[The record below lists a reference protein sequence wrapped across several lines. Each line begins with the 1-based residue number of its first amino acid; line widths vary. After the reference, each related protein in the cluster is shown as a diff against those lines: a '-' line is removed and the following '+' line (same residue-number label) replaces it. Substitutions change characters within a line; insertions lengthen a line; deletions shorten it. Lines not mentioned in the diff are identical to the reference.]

1 MFSIVLLLA
10 NPDSSKVGQMPSRY
24 VIGPGTATAKM
35 PPPEVVLSEERPL
48 ERSGRSEYGRGRLL
62 RWMYQDLGPLA
73 ARAVAPRTL
82 LYSAGTFGATLGLAQ
97 FDDDL
102 IEAGEGVSDGS
113 LRDALDVVDYLG
125 GPFINGPVVAIA
137 GISLL
142 TGNDRL
148 QDAAFTS
155 LQTLIYA
162 GLLGYALKGVFGRA
176 RPEWTHDPYKFFSTT
191 GKNPFSHEGNSSY
204 PGGHAI
210 SSFGIITPWVLYYPG
225 PLTYSL
231 YALPIGT
238 AVSRVVRK
246 KHWPTDL
253 AVGAAIGVAMGHWL
267 TRRHQKAREKS
278 GTVEIYY
285 LERGAFFGVRMDLE

>member
-1 MFSIVLLLA
+1 TEMAPVAVVPYDEVPRENSE
-10 NPDSSKVGQMPSRY
+10 
-24 VIGPGTATAKM
+24 GP
-35 PPPEVVLSEERPL
+35 
-48 ERSGRSEYGRGRLL
+48 EYGRARLL
-62 RWMYQDLGPLA
+62 RWMYQDAGALA
-73 ARAVAPRTL
+73 VRAVAPRTL
-82 LYSAGTFGATLGLAQ
+82 LYSAATFGATLGLAL

-102 IEAGEGVSDGS
+102 IGAGEGITDGPV
-113 LRDALDVVDYLG
+113 REALDVVDYLG

-137 GISLL
+137 GVSLL
-142 TGNDRL
+142 TSNDKF

-155 LQTLIYA
+155 LQTLICA
-162 GLLGYALKGVFGRA
+162 GLLGYALKGIFGRT
-176 RPEWTHDPYKFFSTT
+176 RPEWTEDPYEFFSTT

-210 SSFGIITPWVLYYPG
+210 SSFGIITPWVIYYPG

-231 YALPIGT
+231 YALPVGT

-267 TRRHQKAREKS
+267 SRRHQGAREEA
-278 GTVEIYY
+278 VEIYF
-285 LERGAFFGVRMDLE
+285 LERGGLFGLRVNLE